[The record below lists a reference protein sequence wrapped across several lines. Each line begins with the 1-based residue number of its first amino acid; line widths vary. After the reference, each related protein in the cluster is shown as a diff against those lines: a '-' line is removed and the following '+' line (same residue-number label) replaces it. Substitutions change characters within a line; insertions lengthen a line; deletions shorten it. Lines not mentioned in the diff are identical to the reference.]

1 MKSLQIVLG
10 IGISLV
16 CGYFAVRG
24 VEWEAV
30 WAAFQKMQFLALLP
44 AVGCLAVMLLVRA
57 YRWQRFVEPL
67 QPVPF
72 APFLSATLIGFMAN
86 DVLPLRA
93 GELIRVYA
101 LSRLASVRIS
111 TVLATVVLER
121 VWDTVGVSILL
132 VVLLLNFPIPAW
144 LVQVNLVIFAGSI
157 LVLVIGGRLSRRGEA
172 GLTWLPPRIAAIAGH
187 FIHGFS
193 ALHSFS
199 LVVWALVLS
208 VVIWGSLATFYW
220 ILLRAC
226 GFSLPVSATLMVTVL
241 TVFAA
246 ALPAAP
252 GYVGTFQY
260 ATVLALSFFAVP
272 KEEALSFSI
281 VAHVAQLLPI
291 IIAGLIELL
300 RTRLPLWPV
309 RTVAPEEQKLNPMDT
324 PTPSVP
330 PVSP

>member
-1 MKSLQIVLG
+1 VKSLQII
-10 IGISLV
+10 IGLVISLV

-24 VEWEAV
+24 VEWSVV
-30 WAAFQKMQFLALLP
+30 WTAFQKMEFFALIP
-44 AVGCLAVMLLVRA
+44 AIGCLAVMLLVRA

-67 QPVPF
+67 QLVPF

-101 LSRLASVRIS
+101 LARLASVRIS
-111 TVLATVVLER
+111 TALATVVLER

-132 VVLLLNFPIPAW
+132 VVLLLNFPIPTW
-144 LVQVNLVIFAGSI
+144 LARVNLVIFAGSI
-157 LVLVIGGRLSRRGEA
+157 LVLVMGWILAHRGEA

-193 ALHSFS
+193 ALRSPS
-199 LVVWALVLS
+199 LVVWAFVLS
-208 VVIWGSLATFYW
+208 VLIWTSLVTFYW

-226 GFSLPVSATLMVTVL
+226 GFSLPVTASLMVTVL

-260 ATVLALSFFAVP
+260 ATVLALSFFSIP
-272 KEEALSFSI
+272 KEEALGFSI
-281 VAHVAQLLPI
+281 VAHVGQLLPV
-291 IIAGLIELL
+291 IIAGFVELL

-309 RTVAPEEQKLNPMDT
+309 RVIMKKQTLRPLGK
-324 PTPSVP
+324 PTTSVP

>member
-1 MKSLQIVLG
+1 VKSLQIV
-10 IGISLV
+10 IGLVISLV

-24 VEWEAV
+24 VEWSAV
-30 WAAFQKMQFLALLP
+30 WTAFQKMEFLALIP
-44 AVGCLAVMLLVRA
+44 AMGCLAVMLLVRA

-101 LSRLASVRIS
+101 LARLASVRIS
-111 TVLATVVLER
+111 TALATVVLER

-132 VVLLLNFPIPAW
+132 VVLLLNFPIPTW
-144 LVQVNLVIFAGSI
+144 LARVNLVIFAGSI
-157 LVLVIGGRLSRRGEA
+157 LVLVMGWILARRGEA

-187 FIHGFS
+187 FVHGFS
-193 ALHSFS
+193 ALRSPS
-199 LVVWALVLS
+199 LVVWAFVLS
-208 VVIWGSLATFYW
+208 VLIWTSLVTFYW

-226 GFSLPVSATLMVTVL
+226 GFSLPVTASLMVTVL

-260 ATVLALSFFAVP
+260 ATVLALSFFSIP
-272 KEEALSFSI
+272 KEEALGFSI
-281 VAHVAQLLPI
+281 VAHVGQLLPV
-291 IIAGLIELL
+291 IIAGFVELL

-309 RTVAPEEQKLNPMDT
+309 RVIMKKQTLRPLGK
-324 PTPSVP
+324 PTTSVP